1 MSDET
6 HYLLLAML
14 YFAVFMIAGIV
25 SGSNLIV
32 LPVIGGILTTVLYF
46 WAVFLKRRE

>member
-6 HYLLLAML
+6 HYLLLAMA
-14 YFAVFMIAGIV
+14 YFAIFMIAGV
-25 SGSNLIV
+25 LSGSNLIV
-32 LPVIGGILTTVLYF
+32 LPVIGGIIATVLYF